1 MKKENKEQLS
11 IRIRQPYKDYYKKNL
26 SSDWLED
33 KIAEAMEPTPT
44 EKDLFI
50 AYAVNKG
57 VHLGAQTI
65 AALLELYE
73 EEKYFFGW
81 DTLVEIF
88 KIAGQKINAAS
99 EEKEKQGKSL
109 SNAEMKVIQKAVIND
124 YKK

>member
-11 IRIRQPYKDYYKKNL
+11 IRIRQPYKDYYKENL

-33 KIAEAMEPTPT
+33 KIAEAMDPTPT

-57 VHLGAQTI
+57 VHLGTQTI

-73 EEKYFFGW
+73 EEKYSFGW

>member
-1 MKKENKEQLS
+1 MKKENKEPLS
-11 IRIRQPYKDYYKKNL
+11 IRIRQPYKNYYKENL

-50 AYAVNKG
+50 AYAVNKD
-57 VHLGAQTI
+57 VHLGTQTI

-109 SNAEMKVIQKAVIND
+109 SNAEIKVIQKAVIND